1 MIRCTQCN
9 TINLDFQLS
18 CTQCGTKLWSTCGSC
33 NAMVPL
39 GARFCGNCGSVRPEN
54 VPQAM
59 QRVQLSHPNMQ
70 TEPWFLGRKLL
81 LEKIPP
87 LLTDVLN
94 GEGQVVFFTGEAGIG
109 KSSVIRQVLKYG
121 RDNQMRVFHI
131 RPTVSY
137 RHLLFYPLIDLVRQ
151 VSDIRPSDDRNV
163 ILQKITQLAGYGLTN
178 EEVAL
183 VGKFFGL
190 DLQGAAN
197 PSWSTE
203 AQYSAAFYTFVKLMR
218 NISLKTPLIIALDDT
233 YFLDGISIHFMQP
246 LIEVV
251 NGMRVMLLVGS
262 RENEPAISTHAY
274 VHILKMDAL
283 EARDILRLAEAEF
296 DVATLPRDLAQEL
309 YIISDGNPMMM
320 KMLARFM
327 RESGVVEE
335 RDGERRI
342 MENKTAIQKPTTL
355 EGVIRARMDGLPAE
369 LRELLIL
376 ITLAD
381 REATF
386 EVLRTFSRTKEKLE
400 EHIRELGARGWIS
413 LTGDPATGCCIA
425 SYTVHYV
432 LDYLIA
438 PEIRTGIQPSL
449 AKYLLERGSH
459 DKWMREFFVAYHM
472 SAMPLQAFEAHYA
485 LERMARQM
493 NEYQQAGLALITLQR
508 VSQILKQFIQNEKTG
523 EAERRVMEQKLAYI
537 LQSLGDAYTKQMNNE
552 KALKTFDLGLQLARS
567 VNFHYLALDLVAKQ
581 IGMLKQVKRF
591 HEAHKLVDV
600 AIQIA
605 QGIKFS
611 AGVSR
616 FYYLKGQLYEA
627 EGRFDLALGMYLD
640 ALRISEEI
648 ENDINKEDA
657 YADRAALGAANIILR
672 QKEGLEKVSG
682 LLLKSI
688 DYCMRY
694 KHMETMQEAME
705 VFGRYFQETDNLAN
719 AIKYTDVS
727 LKIARAR
734 LDYREMS
741 RLSYLL
747 GYYHV
752 LKKDT
757 ERAEMY
763 FSEGLSLALQSNW
776 PYGVELSR
784 KAMLK
789 LQSDGG
795 PWNTG
800 TWKAPRQASLD

>member
-1 MIRCTQCN
+1 MIRCTKCN
-9 TINLDFQLS
+9 TVNLDFQIS

-33 NAMVPL
+33 KAM
-39 GARFCGNCGSVRPEN
+39 GRRGGRFWGNCGSVRPEN

-59 QRVQLSHPNMQ
+59 QRVQLPHPNMD
-70 TEPWFLGRKLL
+70 TEAWFLGRRLL

-151 VSDIRPSDDRNV
+151 LTEIQPSDDRNI

-190 DLQGAAN
+190 DLQGATN
-197 PSWSTE
+197 SSWSTE

-218 NISLKTPLIIALDDT
+218 NVSLKTPLILALDDT

-246 LIEVV
+246 LIEVIQ
-251 NGMRVMLLVGS
+251 GMRVMLLVGS
-262 RENEPAISTHAY
+262 RENEPAISTHDY
-274 VHILKMDAL
+274 VNILRMDAL

-296 DVATLPRDLAQEL
+296 DVPVLPRDLAQEL

-327 RESGVVEE
+327 RENGVVEE

-342 MENKTAIQKPTTL
+342 LENKTSIQKPTTL
-355 EGVIRARMDGLPAE
+355 EGVVKARLDGLPTE
-369 LRELLIL
+369 LRELLVL

-381 REATF
+381 REGTF

-413 LTGDPATGCCIA
+413 LVGDPAVGCCVA
-425 SYTVHYV
+425 SHTVHYI
-432 LDYLIA
+432 LDYLIS
-438 PEIRTGIQPSL
+438 PDVRTGIQPSL
-449 AKYLLERGSH
+449 AKYLLERGSY

-508 VSQILKQFIQNEKTG
+508 VSQILKQFIQSDKTG
-523 EAERRVMEQKLAYI
+523 EAERKVMEQKLAYI

-605 QGIKFS
+605 QGIKFN

-640 ALRISEEI
+640 ALRIAEEI
-648 ENDINKEDA
+648 KNDINKEDA
-657 YADRAALGAANIILR
+657 YAHKAALSAANIILR

-705 VFGRYFQETDNLAN
+705 VFGRYFQEIGNLAN

-741 RLSYLL
+741 RLSYML

-757 ERAEMY
+757 GMAEMY
-763 FSEGLSLALQSNW
+763 FAEGLSLALQSNW

-789 LQSDGG
+789 LQSDGQ
-795 PWNTG
+795 WNTG
-800 TWKAPRQASLD
+800 TWKAPKQASIE